1 MHSQG
6 IFYSEIISRIFIS
19 AKHLVP
25 HAINTKYLNC
35 DFVALRI
42 RHVCHRSY
50 HHTHSHR
57 HHHHRSHRH
66 RRCLKQL
73 EMQHCFNLFRI

>member
-1 MHSQG
+1 M
-6 IFYSEIISRIFIS
+6 
-19 AKHLVP
+19 
-25 HAINTKYLNC
+25 
-35 DFVALRI
+35 RI

-50 HHTHSHR
+50 R
-57 HHHHRSHRH
+57 HPLNPHYHHRSHRH